1 MSSTLLSIPTAC
13 IPQFDGLYVISDL
26 HLGGPT
32 GFQIFNSGNELAR
45 LIDYLATINPAERI
59 ALLINGDF
67 VDFLAERPSL
77 HFDPAGAIE
86 KLDRIATN
94 DASFKQVFTALHN
107 FAATKNRFL
116 IINLG
121 NHDLELALPWVAARL
136 MEILAGN
143 NYEARGRITFSFEG
157 TGFLCWVGNARIL
170 CVHGNEVDTWNVA
183 DYETIRRFGR
193 EVMQGR
199 PIDSWIPNA
208 GSQLVIDVMND
219 LKSRYPFIDLLKPEV
234 QGVLPTIAALAPDQ
248 RDKLRAIGATA
259 ARLILDKIKRA
270 TGFLGEGDEDDYL
283 AGRSLAMPGLLP
295 PDGNGFGQVVGRNT
309 FEADRRQYAASLLD
323 NAEARLGRDV
333 DPLTLI
339 LDDQRE
345 TYLGATA
352 AFMEWVR
359 GSDTSEVLRKALI
372 ELREDRSFD
381 PSVEDDTFRLL
392 DDQIGDVADFVVAGH
407 THLER
412 ALPRKKRS
420 GWYFNSGTWARLI
433 KLEGDVLGDSA
444 KFREVFKAFGAGTMA
459 ALDSYPGLIRRQL
472 TVVAFSVDEVGTH
485 GELRHV
491 TLDPT
496 DQDVLPENGQYRFT
510 KG

>member
-32 GFQIFNSGNELAR
+32 GFQIFNSGDDLAR
-45 LIDYLATINPAERI
+45 LINHLATLNPGEKI

-77 HFDPAGAIE
+77 HFDPAGAIN

-94 DASFKQVFTALHN
+94 DASFKQVFTALQN
-107 FAATKNRFL
+107 FATTKNRFL

-157 TGFLCWVGNARIL
+157 TGFLCWVGNARVL
-170 CVHGNEVDTWNVA
+170 CIHGNEVDTWNVA

-199 PIDSWIPNA
+199 PIDSWVPNA

-259 ARLILDKIKRA
+259 ARLVWDKVKRA
-270 TGFLGEGDEDDYL
+270 TGFLGEEDEEDYL

-295 PDGNGFGQVVGRNT
+295 PDGNGFGQVIGRNT
-309 FEADRRQYAASLLD
+309 FQADRRKYAATLLD
-323 NAEARLGRDV
+323 EAEARIGADV

-339 LDDQRE
+339 AADQRE
-345 TYLGATA
+345 SYLGATS
-352 AFMEWVR
+352 AFLAWAR
-359 GSDTSEVLRKALI
+359 GGDTSEVLRQALI
-372 ELREDRSFD
+372 DLREDRSFD
-381 PSVEDDTFRLL
+381 PSVEDDTFKLL

-433 KLEGDVLGDSA
+433 KLEADVLDKSDE
-444 KFREVFKAFGAGTMA
+444 FRKVFQAFGAGTMA
-459 ALDSYPGLIRRQL
+459 ALDSFPSLIRRKL
-472 TVVAFSVDEVGTH
+472 TVVSFWSDEAGTH

-491 TLDPT
+491 TTDPN
-496 DQDVLPENGQYRFT
+496 DPNVLPEEDKYRFT